1 MRAPNLVDILLVLGL
16 VGLIAAVALPGF
28 QGRRAARI
36 EDRADA
42 AARVLLK
49 LAYARTPLDLE
60 DESLHAELEDALQA
74 ACRELGHPPAKVPT
88 LVADQDEPTF
98 ETEHYFYRVTR
109 RPEEPGAVVQGDIPT
124 RQPIEVYAWPRT
136 LYPPGRTIFFYPE
149 VGPPAFTRNLFGRRQ
164 GLDRAPIP
172 GSGERRNNY
181 DRRGGY
187 RSADDERWLPLARTT
202 EN

>member
-36 EDRADA
+36 EERADE
-42 AARVLLK
+42 AARALLQI
-49 LAYARTPLDLE
+49 AYERTPLDLE
-60 DESLHAELEDALQA
+60 DAALHTELEEALQQV
-74 ACRELGHPPAKVPT
+74 CKELGHPPAKVPT
-88 LVADQDEPTF
+88 LVDDQDEPTF

-109 RPEEPGAVVQGDIPT
+109 QPEAPGALAQGDIPT
-124 RQPIEVYAWPRT
+124 RRPLEVYAWPRT

-149 VGPPAFTRNLFGRRQ
+149 VGPPAFTRNLFGRLQ
-164 GLDRAPIP
+164 GLDRAPEP
-172 GSGERRNNY
+172 GSGERKNDY

-187 RSADDERWLPLARTT
+187 RSSNDERWLPLNRDPR
-202 EN
+202 